1 MRARGFTMV
10 EVLVAIAIFALAA
23 IVLGASY
30 VNVLNAYASASGAGL
45 VDEELRFARSQ
56 LMAQGE
62 REEAEEGARY
72 QTAEGGAVTW
82 RALIEPT
89 DLPDLYDVFLVV
101 EISRANGTPPEVI
114 EQTIRLLRPSWAE
127 GTENETR
134 RTELRDRILEYQ
146 GKLKEGTR

>member
-1 MRARGFTMV
+1 M
-10 EVLVAIAIFALAA
+10 
-23 IVLGASY
+23 
-30 VNVLNAYASASGAGL
+30 
-45 VDEELRFARSQ
+45 
-56 LMAQGE
+56 
-62 REEAEEGARY
+62 
-72 QTAEGGAVTW
+72 
-82 RALIEPT
+82 
-89 DLPDLYDVFLVV
+89 FLVV